1 MKSRRFAAGYTLVEL
16 IVSLGVFGIVVT
28 LAAGSYFI
36 VLSANRY
43 AQATST
49 SIDNFSFVLEK
60 MTRSIRTGYNYEV
73 TGDTFTFIDSA
84 GVAVEYDRTVDA
96 GGRGYITERKSG
108 VLTTVTDP
116 AIDVDSLNFALVG
129 ANASDDN
136 TQPRVTITIAGT
148 ISAGPGTTIPFRVQT
163 GATMRGIDG
172 NDL

>member
-1 MKSRRFAAGYTLVEL
+1 MKSLRLTAGYTLIEL

-36 VLSANRY
+36 VLSANRH

-60 MTRSIRTGYNYEV
+60 MTRNIRTGYTYEV
-73 TGDTFTFIDSA
+73 TGDTFTFTDSA
-84 GVAVEYDRTVDA
+84 GVAVEYDRSVDA
-96 GGRGYITERKSG
+96 QGKGYITERRGG
-108 VLTTVTDP
+108 VLTVVTDP
-116 AIDVDSLNFALVG
+116 TIDVDSLNFALVG

-148 ISAGPGTTIPFRVQT
+148 ITAGPGTNIPFSVQT